1 MNLYTSLTIRY
12 LKQNKRRT
20 IVTII
25 GIILSTALIC
35 GIGNIFE
42 SFMDYQLRETIK
54 NDGSF
59 HVTFNDVNKKDM
71 EYVTKSAEIE
81 KHAFTKQ
88 VGYSK
93 LENSENGILSI
104 KQYDKN
110 AMEGYQ
116 ISIKEGRL
124 PSKEGEIVLSENV
137 INLMDD
143 KLKIEDEITLK
154 VGDMFDS
161 NKKKIDNMV
170 FHEGDYIANEKD
182 STFKLVGIIKKP
194 GFELYDEITT
204 AITYFNH
211 MIDYKGAMNI
221 SVTVKNPKDVYKI
234 SKKISKNIY
243 PNKDEESISDMV
255 KYNEHLLRLQGAS
268 KYENIN
274 SSVKSIIAL
283 VTILVIICTIATVYN
298 SFSISITERKKQFG
312 ILNSIGATSSQIKR
326 LVFIEGIIIS
336 LIGIPIGLISG
347 TIAID
352 LLFKTIN
359 KYFTESIVTQMSL
372 QIVYNPII
380 IIVSIII
387 VLFTIFISILLPA
400 IAASNVSPLDII
412 KNSGEYKVRKVK
424 DSKLIKI
431 IFKTEGVLA
440 YKNMKRNRKKFIVT
454 LFSLMISIIIF
465 ISFSGFTLLL
475 LRGEEIRSSQRNYDL
490 YLTAKGTARPI
501 DDVISKLQD
510 IPEIKNFEFATGQS
524 MSIKV
529 SENKINKSKEDLI
542 KEYYQQHK
550 SGDSYE
556 YDFSNNELN
565 FPGEFAI
572 KNKTNNLVK
581 GSFDKEKA
589 IKENGVILVRKSYFE
604 SRGKKGIVELTNYK
618 VGDTVNCEYL
628 DDNGSSKK
636 MKIKI
641 LAITDEERLGMGYQ
655 NMGLQFITYDEVA
668 KNLGL
673 KLNKSLIFIDLGG
686 DIQTKK
692 KIESLADKNNFNFHD
707 ESAGGEEEKQNLKVV
722 KIFVYGFI
730 VVISLVS
737 VTNILNTVSTSIN
750 LRKRELAI
758 IQSIGVTSNGF
769 RKMIYLESFIY
780 GILSLIFGIPIGIG
794 MTLVMNKLISGVIEF
809 SPVIPWAAIAICIV
823 SVFIITFIAAY
834 IPMSKLNK
842 ENIIDNIRR
851 ESI

>member
-42 SFMDYQLRETIK
+42 SFMDYQVRETIK

-59 HVTFNDVNKKDM
+59 HVTFHDVNKKNM

-88 VGYSK
+88 IGYSK

-143 KLKIEDEITLK
+143 KLKIGDEITLK

-204 AITYFNH
+204 AITYFNP

-618 VGDTVNCEYL
+618 VGDTLNCEYL

-692 KIESLADKNNFNFHD
+692 KIESLADKNNFNLHD
-707 ESAGGEEEKQNLKVV
+707 ESVGGEEEKQNLKVV

>member
-42 SFMDYQLRETIK
+42 SFMDYQMRETIK

-59 HVTFNDVNKKDM
+59 HVTFYDVNRKNA

-88 VGYSK
+88 LGYSK
-93 LENSENGILSI
+93 LENSENAILSI

-110 AMEGYQ
+110 AINGYKV
-116 ISIKEGRL
+116 SIKEGRF
-124 PSKEGEIVLSENV
+124 PAKEGEIVLSESI
-137 INLMDD
+137 INLIDD
-143 KLKIEDEITLK
+143 KLKIGDKITLK

-161 NKKKIDNMV
+161 SKKKIDSMT

-182 STFKLVGIIKKP
+182 RTFKVVGIIKKP
-194 GFELYDEITT
+194 GFERYNGIAT
-204 AITYFNH
+204 AIAYFNP
-211 MIDYKGAMNI
+211 MNNYNDTI
-221 SVTVKNPKDVYKI
+221 NVSVAVRNPKDVYKI
-234 SKKISKNIY
+234 SNKISKNIY
-243 PNKDEESISDMV
+243 SNKDKEAVSDMI

-268 KYENIN
+268 KYSNIN
-274 SSVKSIIAL
+274 SSIKSIIIA

-298 SFSISITERKKQFG
+298 SFSISINERKKQFG

-347 TIAID
+347 TVAID
-352 LLFKTIN
+352 LLFKIIN
-359 KYFTESIVTQMSL
+359 KYFTESVVTKMSL

-387 VLFTIFISILLPA
+387 VLLTIFISILLPA
-400 IAASNVSPLDII
+400 ISASNISPLNVI
-412 KNSGEYKVRKVK
+412 KNTGEYKVGKIKSSR
-424 DSKLIKI
+424 LIKM

-440 YKNMKRNRKKFIVT
+440 YKNIRRNRKKFIIT
-454 LFSLMISIIIF
+454 LFSLMVSIIIF

-475 LRGEEIRSSQRNYDL
+475 LRGEEIRNSQRKYDL
-490 YLTAKGTARPI
+490 YLTAKNTARSVEDTISELEDI
-501 DDVISKLQD
+501 DG
-510 IPEIKNFEFATGQS
+510 IKNFELATGQYV
-524 MSIKV
+524 SIRV

-542 KEYYQQHK
+542 RKYYQK
-550 SGDSYE
+550 YKIGDSYE
-556 YDFSNNELN
+556 YDFSNNELI
-565 FPGEFAI
+565 FPGDFAV
-572 KNKTNNLVK
+572 KNKINNLVQ
-581 GSFDKEKA
+581 GSFNKERA
-589 IKENGVILVRKSYFE
+589 IEENGVILVRKSAFE
-604 SRGKKGIVELTNYK
+604 ENGKKGVVELTNYK

-628 DDNGSSKK
+628 DENALSKK
-636 MKIKI
+636 VKVKI
-641 LAITDEERLGMGYQ
+641 LAITDEERLGLGYQ

-668 KNLGL
+668 KNLNL
-673 KLNKSLIFIDLGG
+673 KLSKSLIFIDSGG
-686 DIQTKK
+686 SIKTKK
-692 KIESLADKNNFNFHD
+692 EIEALANKNNFNFYD
-707 ESAGGEEEKQNLKVV
+707 ESASNESEKQDLKVI

-737 VTNILNTVSTSIN
+737 VINILNTVSTSIN
-750 LRKRELAI
+750 LRKRELAV
-758 IQSIGVTSNGF
+758 IQSIGVTPKGF

-780 GILSLIFGIPIGIG
+780 GILSLLFGIPISIGII
-794 MTLVMNKLISGVIEF
+794 LIMNKLISGVIEF
-809 SPVIPWAAIAICIV
+809 SPIIPWTAIVICIV
-823 SVFIITFIAAY
+823 SVFIITFIAGY

>member
-42 SFMDYQLRETIK
+42 SFMDYQVRETIK

-59 HVTFNDVNKKDM
+59 HVTFHDVNKKNM

-88 VGYSK
+88 IGYSK

-143 KLKIEDEITLK
+143 KLKIGDEITLK

-204 AITYFNH
+204 AITYFNP

-618 VGDTVNCEYL
+618 VGDTLNCEYL

-686 DIQTKK
+686 DVQTKK

-737 VTNILNTVSTSIN
+737 VTNILNTVSTNIN

-758 IQSIGVTSNGF
+758 IQSIGVTPNGF

>member
-12 LKQNKRRT
+12 LKQNKRGT

-42 SFMDYQLRETIK
+42 SFMDYQVRETIK

-59 HVTFNDVNKKDM
+59 HVTFHDVNKKDI

-81 KHAFTKQ
+81 KHAFSKQ
-88 VGYSK
+88 IGYSK

-116 ISIKEGRL
+116 ISVKEGRL
-124 PSKEGEIVLSENV
+124 PSKVGEIVLSENV

-143 KLKIEDEITLK
+143 KLKIGDEIILK

-161 NKKKIDNMV
+161 NKKKVDNMV

-182 STFKLVGIIKKP
+182 RTFKLVGIIKKP

-204 AITYFNH
+204 AITYFNLL
-211 MIDYKGAMNI
+211 DYKGTMNI

-268 KYENIN
+268 KYANIN
-274 SSVKSIIAL
+274 SSIKSIISV

-312 ILNSIGATSSQIKR
+312 ILNSIGATSSQIKK
-326 LVFIEGIIIS
+326 LVLIEGIIIS
-336 LIGIPIGLISG
+336 LIGIPIGLIPG

-352 LLFKTIN
+352 LLFKIIN
-359 KYFTESIVTQMSL
+359 KYFTKSIVTQMSL

-380 IIVSIII
+380 IIASIII

-400 IAASNVSPLDII
+400 IAASNISPLDII

-424 DSKLIKI
+424 DSKLIKM

-440 YKNMKRNRKKFIVT
+440 YKNMRRNRKKFIVT

-465 ISFSGFTLLL
+465 VSFSGFTLLL
-475 LRGEEIRSSQRNYDL
+475 LKGEEIRNSQKNYDL
-490 YLTAKGTARPI
+490 YLTAKGTARPV
-501 DDVISKLQD
+501 DDVISTLQD
-510 IPEIKNFEFATGQS
+510 IPGIKNFELATGQYI
-524 MSIKV
+524 SIKV
-529 SENKINKSKEDLI
+529 SENKINKSNEDLI
-542 KEYYQQHK
+542 KEYYEQHK
-550 SGDSYE
+550 NGDSYE
-556 YDFSNNELN
+556 YDFINNELE

-572 KNKTNNLVK
+572 KNKTNNLIK

-673 KLNKSLIFIDLGG
+673 KLNRSLIFIDSGG
-686 DIQTKK
+686 DVQTKK
-692 KIESLADKNNFNFHD
+692 KVESLADKNNFNFHD
-707 ESAGGEEEKQNLKVV
+707 ESAGGEEEKQNLKVI

-730 VVISLVS
+730 AVISLVS

-758 IQSIGVTSNGF
+758 IQSIGVTPKGF

-780 GILSLIFGIPIGIG
+780 GILSLLFGIPISIGI
-794 MTLVMNKLISGVIEF
+794 TLIMNKLISGVIEF
-809 SPVIPWAAIAICIV
+809 SPVIPWTAIAICII
-823 SVFIITFIAAY
+823 SIFIITFIAAY

>member
-42 SFMDYQLRETIK
+42 SFMDYQVRETIK

-59 HVTFNDVNKKDM
+59 HVTFHDVNKKNM

-88 VGYSK
+88 IGYSK

-143 KLKIEDEITLK
+143 KLKIGDEITLK

-204 AITYFNH
+204 AITYFNP

-618 VGDTVNCEYL
+618 VGDTLNCEYL

-686 DIQTKK
+686 DVQTKK

-758 IQSIGVTSNGF
+758 IQSIGVPPNGF

>member
-143 KLKIEDEITLK
+143 KLKIGDEITLK

>member
-12 LKQNKRRT
+12 LKQNKRGT

-42 SFMDYQLRETIK
+42 SFMDYQVRETIK

-59 HVTFNDVNKKDM
+59 HVTFHDVNKKDI

-81 KHAFTKQ
+81 KHAFSKQ
-88 VGYSK
+88 IGYSK

-116 ISIKEGRL
+116 ISVKEGRL
-124 PSKEGEIVLSENV
+124 PSKVGEIVLSENV

-143 KLKIEDEITLK
+143 KLKIGDEIILK

-161 NKKKIDNMV
+161 NKKKVDNMV

-182 STFKLVGIIKKP
+182 RTFKLVGIIKKP

-204 AITYFNH
+204 AITYFNLL
-211 MIDYKGAMNI
+211 DYKGTMNI

-268 KYENIN
+268 KYANIN
-274 SSVKSIIAL
+274 SSIKSIISV

-312 ILNSIGATSSQIKR
+312 ILNSIGATSSQIKK
-326 LVFIEGIIIS
+326 LVLIEGIIIS

-352 LLFKTIN
+352 LLFKIIN
-359 KYFTESIVTQMSL
+359 KYFTKSIVTQMSL

-380 IIVSIII
+380 IIASIII

-400 IAASNVSPLDII
+400 IAASNISPLDII

-424 DSKLIKI
+424 DSKLIKM

-440 YKNMKRNRKKFIVT
+440 YKNMRRNRKKFIVT

-465 ISFSGFTLLL
+465 VSFSGFTLLL
-475 LRGEEIRSSQRNYDL
+475 LKGEEIRNSQKNYDL
-490 YLTAKGTARPI
+490 YLTAKGTARPV
-501 DDVISKLQD
+501 DDVISTLQD
-510 IPEIKNFEFATGQS
+510 IPGIKNFELATGQYI
-524 MSIKV
+524 SIKV
-529 SENKINKSKEDLI
+529 SENKINKSNEDLI
-542 KEYYQQHK
+542 KEYYEQHK
-550 SGDSYE
+550 NGDSYE
-556 YDFSNNELN
+556 YDFINNELE

-572 KNKTNNLVK
+572 KNKTNNLIK

-673 KLNKSLIFIDLGG
+673 KLNRSLIFIDSGG
-686 DIQTKK
+686 DVQTKK
-692 KIESLADKNNFNFHD
+692 KVESLADKNNFNFHD
-707 ESAGGEEEKQNLKVV
+707 ESAGGEEEKQNLKVI

-730 VVISLVS
+730 AVISLVS

-758 IQSIGVTSNGF
+758 IQSIGVTPKGF

-780 GILSLIFGIPIGIG
+780 GILSLLFGIPISIGI
-794 MTLVMNKLISGVIEF
+794 TLIMNKLISGVIEF
-809 SPVIPWAAIAICIV
+809 SPVIPWTAIAICII
-823 SVFIITFIAAY
+823 SIFIITFIAAY

>member
-42 SFMDYQLRETIK
+42 SFMDYQVRETIK
-54 NDGSF
+54 TDGSF
-59 HVTFNDVNKKDM
+59 HITFHDVNKKNM

-88 VGYSK
+88 IGYSK
-93 LENSENGILSI
+93 LENSEKGILSI

-124 PSKEGEIVLSENV
+124 PSKVGEIVLSENV

-143 KLKIEDEITLK
+143 KLKIGDEITLK

-161 NKKKIDNMV
+161 NNKKIDNLV

-182 STFKLVGIIKKP
+182 RTFKLVGIIKKP
-194 GFELYDEITT
+194 FEIYDEITT
-204 AITYFNH
+204 AITYFNPAVN
-211 MIDYKGAMNI
+211 YNETMNI

-312 ILNSIGATSSQIKR
+312 ILNSIGATSSQIKK

-380 IIVSIII
+380 IIASIII

-412 KNSGEYKVRKVK
+412 KNSGEYKVRKIK
-424 DSKLIKI
+424 DSKFIKM

-440 YKNMKRNRKKFIVT
+440 YKNMRRNRKKFIVT

-465 ISFSGFTLLL
+465 VSFSGFTLLL
-475 LRGEEIRSSQRNYDL
+475 LKSEEIRNSQKNYDL
-490 YLTAKGTARPI
+490 HLTAKGTAKPI
-501 DDVISKLQD
+501 DDVVSKLQD
-510 IPEIKNFEFATGQS
+510 IHEIKNFELATGQY
-524 MSIKV
+524 MSIRV
-529 SENKINKSKEDLI
+529 SENKINKSNENLI
-542 KEYYQQHK
+542 KEYCEQYK

-556 YDFSNNELN
+556 YEFINNELR

-572 KNKTNNLVK
+572 KNKTNNLIK

-604 SRGKKGIVELTNYK
+604 SSGKKGIVELTNYK

-641 LAITDEERLGMGYQ
+641 LALTDEERLGMGYQ

-673 KLNKSLIFIDLGG
+673 KLNRSLIFIDSGG
-686 DIQTKK
+686 DVKTKK
-692 KIESLADKNNFNFHD
+692 KVESLADKNNFNFYD
-707 ESAGGEEEKQNLKVV
+707 ESSGGEEEKQNLKVV

-758 IQSIGVTSNGF
+758 IQSIGVTPNGF

-780 GILSLIFGIPIGIG
+780 GILSLMFGIPIGVG

-809 SPVIPWAAIAICIV
+809 SPIIPWVAIAICIV

>member
-42 SFMDYQLRETIK
+42 SFMDYQVRETIK

-59 HVTFNDVNKKDM
+59 HVTFHDVNKKNM

-88 VGYSK
+88 IGYSK

-143 KLKIEDEITLK
+143 KLKIGDEITLK

-204 AITYFNH
+204 AITYFNP

-412 KNSGEYKVRKVK
+412 KNSGEYKVRKIK

-581 GSFDKEKA
+581 GSFDKEKT

-618 VGDTVNCEYL
+618 VGDTLNCEYL

-686 DIQTKK
+686 DVQTKK

-758 IQSIGVTSNGF
+758 IQSIGVTPNGF

>member
-42 SFMDYQLRETIK
+42 SFMDYQVRETIK

-59 HVTFNDVNKKDM
+59 HVTFHNVNKKNM

-81 KHAFTKQ
+81 KHAFTNQ
-88 VGYSK
+88 IGYSK

-110 AMEGYQ
+110 AIEGYQ

-124 PSKEGEIVLSENV
+124 PSKVGEIVLGENV

-143 KLKIEDEITLK
+143 KLKIGDEITLK
-154 VGDMFDS
+154 IGDMFDS

-182 STFKLVGIIKKP
+182 RTFKLVGIIKKP

-204 AITYFNH
+204 AITYFNPTV
-211 MIDYKGAMNI
+211 DYKGTMNI

-440 YKNMKRNRKKFIVT
+440 YKNMRRNRKKFIVT

-510 IPEIKNFEFATGQS
+510 IPGIKNFEFATGQA

-529 SENKINKSKEDLI
+529 SENKINKSKEGLI

-550 SGDSYE
+550 SVDSYE

-572 KNKTNNLVK
+572 KNKTNDLIK

-636 MKIKI
+636 MNIKI

-673 KLNKSLIFIDLGG
+673 KLNKSLIFIDSGG

-692 KIESLADKNNFNFHD
+692 RVESLADKNNFNFHD
-707 ESAGGEEEKQNLKVV
+707 ESEGGEEEKQNLKVV

-737 VTNILNTVSTSIN
+737 VTNIINTVSTSIN

-758 IQSIGVTSNGF
+758 IQSIGVTPNGF

-809 SPVIPWAAIAICIV
+809 SPVIPWVAIAICIV

>member
-1 MNLYTSLTIRY
+1 MNLYTSLTLRY

-20 IVTII
+20 LVTII

-42 SFMDYQLRETIK
+42 SFMDYQVRETIK

-59 HVTFNDVNKKDM
+59 HVTFHDVNKKDI
-71 EYVTKSAEIE
+71 EYVIKSAEIE

-88 VGYSK
+88 IGYSK

-116 ISIKEGRL
+116 ISLEEGRL
-124 PSKEGEIVLSENV
+124 PSKDGEIVLSENV

-143 KLKIEDEITLK
+143 KLKIGDEITLK

-161 NKKKIDNMV
+161 NNKKIDNMV

-182 STFKLVGIIKKP
+182 KTFKLVGIIKKP
-194 GFELYDEITT
+194 GFEIYDEITT
-204 AITYFNH
+204 AITYFNPAVNYNGT
-211 MIDYKGAMNI
+211 INI

-243 PNKDEESISDMV
+243 LNKDEESISDMV

-268 KYENIN
+268 KYANIN
-274 SSVKSIIAL
+274 SSIKSIIAL

-359 KYFTESIVTQMSL
+359 KYFTESIITQMSL

-424 DSKLIKI
+424 DSKLIKM

-440 YKNMKRNRKKFIVT
+440 YKNMRRNRKKFIVT

-465 ISFSGFTLLL
+465 VSFSGFTLLL
-475 LRGEEIRSSQRNYDL
+475 LRGEEIRNSQKNYDL

-501 DDVISKLQD
+501 DDVISTLQD
-510 IPEIKNFEFATGQS
+510 IPGIKNFELATGQS
-524 MSIKV
+524 ISIRV
-529 SENKINKSKEDLI
+529 SENKINKSNEDLI
-542 KEYYQQHK
+542 KDYCEQYK
-550 SGDSYE
+550 NGDSYE
-556 YDFSNNELN
+556 YDFINNELR
-565 FPGEFAI
+565 FPGEFSI
-572 KNKTNNLVK
+572 KNKTNNLIK

-604 SRGKKGIVELTNYK
+604 SSGKKGIVELTTYK

-673 KLNKSLIFIDLGG
+673 KLNRSLIFIDSGG
-686 DIQTKK
+686 VAQTKK
-692 KIESLADKNNFNFHD
+692 RVESLADKNNFNFHD
-707 ESAGGEEEKQNLKVV
+707 ESGRGKEEKQNLKVV

-730 VVISLVS
+730 AVISLVS

-758 IQSIGVTSNGF
+758 IQSIGVTPKGF

-780 GILSLIFGIPIGIG
+780 GILSLLFGIPIGIG
-794 MTLVMNKLISGVIEF
+794 MTLVMNNLISGVIEF
-809 SPVIPWAAIAICIV
+809 SPIIPWVAIAICIV

>member
-42 SFMDYQLRETIK
+42 SFMDYQVRETIK

-59 HVTFNDVNKKDM
+59 HVTFHDVNKKNM

-88 VGYSK
+88 IGYSK

-143 KLKIEDEITLK
+143 KLKIGDEITLK

-204 AITYFNH
+204 AITYFNP

-501 DDVISKLQD
+501 DDVISKLQG

-618 VGDTVNCEYL
+618 VGDTLNCEYL

-686 DIQTKK
+686 DVQTKK

-758 IQSIGVTSNGF
+758 IQSIGVTPNGF